1 MTLEKI
7 FQIWIVIIIGV
18 TIAYVILALCNGW
31 GIGNKVCLNSIKKCM
46 FSFLIWSVIVSY
58 SFVFITSSIDENV
71 PASFKFVNGIGTIV
85 VFPILISFLCDS
97 MVNQRGKN
105 KEATG
110 TNQVLEF
117 IIKTES
123 AENEQTKAATEKS
136 GALVSERNDSAEES
150 TEEDSNTTSENK
162 NVNEVTEFIIKT
174 DANGKVTSIYKNVPK
189 DR

>member
-31 GIGNKVCLNSIKKCM
+31 GIGNKVCLNR
-46 FSFLIWSVIVSY
+46 
-58 SFVFITSSIDENV
+58 IDENV

-85 VFPILISFLCDS
+85 VFPILISFLYDS
-97 MVNQRGKN
+97 MVNQKGKN

-123 AENEQTKAATEKS
+123 AENGQTKAATEKS